1 MKDYIE
7 ERVLEVAQYIIY
19 SRATIR
25 KTAKVFGVSKSTIHK
40 DMTERLPKINPDIA
54 EEAKSILDL
63 NKGTDMGRD
72 LGTAT
77 VLVYMKDKG
86 IVLKEPSVV
95 AIDKNK
101 NKVLA
106 VGEAARQMIGRTPGN
121 IVALRPMRNGVISD
135 YEMTEAML
143 KYFIKKGVGNRRI
156 SAPKVMICIPC
167 QATGIEKRA
176 VIDAAK
182 NAGAKN
188 VYLIEEPLAA
198 AIGAGLDIS
207 KASGHMVVDIGGGTA
222 DIAII
227 SLGGIVIRESVKVA
241 GDRFDEAIIKF
252 VRSKYKL
259 MIGERTAEEL
269 KINVATVVQGNRK
282 ESMEIKGRNLVTGL
296 PGIITVDSEELRIAL
311 KDDVSI
317 IGESV
322 HSVLE
327 KTPPELAADIIEE
340 GILMTGGGALLNG
353 LDKFI
358 EQRTGVKVRV
368 ADDAVKCVAEGT
380 GKVLKTFEKLNLG
393 IDDLEV
399 KLIDE

>member
-1 MKDYIE
+1 MWFW
-7 ERVLEVAQYIIY
+7 R
-19 SRATIR
+19 
-25 KTAKVFGVSKSTIHK
+25 
-40 DMTERLPKINPDIA
+40 
-54 EEAKSILDL
+54 
-63 NKGTDMGRD
+63 KGTDMGID

-182 NAGAKN
+182 NSGAKN

-269 KINVATVVQGNRK
+269 KINVATAVEGNRK
-282 ESMEIKGRNLVTGL
+282 ESMEVKGRNLVTGL

-317 IGESV
+317 IGEAV

-368 ADDAVKCVAEGT
+368 ADDAVK
-380 GKVLKTFEKLNLG
+380 LS
-393 IDDLEV
+393 
-399 KLIDE
+399 LIHI

>member
-1 MKDYIE
+1 MWFW
-7 ERVLEVAQYIIY
+7 R
-19 SRATIR
+19 
-25 KTAKVFGVSKSTIHK
+25 
-40 DMTERLPKINPDIA
+40 
-54 EEAKSILDL
+54 
-63 NKGTDMGRD
+63 KGTDMGID

-77 VLVYMKDKG
+77 VLVHMKDKG
-86 IVLKEPSVV
+86 VVLKEPSVV

-143 KYFIKKGVGNRRI
+143 KYFIQKGIGNKRV
-156 SAPKVMICIPC
+156 SAPKVMVCIPC
-167 QATGIEKRA
+167 QATEVEKRA
-176 VIDAAK
+176 VIDAARS
-182 NAGAKN
+182 AGARN

-198 AIGAGLDIS
+198 AIGAGLDIA

-269 KINVATVVQGNRK
+269 KIKVATVVKGHRN
-282 ESMEIKGRNLVTGL
+282 ESIEVKGRNLVTGL
-296 PGIITVDSEELRIAL
+296 PGIITVDSEELRLAL
-311 KDDVSI
+311 KDDVNI
-317 IGESV
+317 IGEAV

-340 GILMTGGGALLNG
+340 GILMTGGGSLLNG

-358 EQRTGVKVRV
+358 EERTGVTVRI
-368 ADDAVKCVAEGT
+368 ADDAVDCVAEGT
-380 GKVLKTFEKLNLG
+380 GKVLKTFEKINLSM
-393 IDDLEV
+393 DDLEV